1 MNTDS
6 KIIIKICVY
15 LCSSVVNL
23 MLALLILAAGESSR
37 MRFPKAL
44 LKIGEETFVECILR
58 KAKAAGLTSVFVITG
73 ADHEKII
80 SVFPQIPCVH
90 NENYM
95 QGQISSLQKGIRNLP
110 EGITEVMVWP
120 VDQPLIKK
128 ETVIT
133 LIEHWNEKK
142 KALTI
147 PVYQDHKGHPVIYNN
162 AAMKAAVKLQMHQT
176 GKDLQSLFAM
186 DMALVEVADPAV
198 AIDIDTPEDY
208 EKYVKS

>member
-1 MNTDS
+1 
-6 KIIIKICVY
+6 
-15 LCSSVVNL
+15 
-23 MLALLILAAGESSR
+23 

-44 LKIGEETFVECILR
+44 LNIGEETFVECILR
-58 KAKAAGLTSVFVITG
+58 KAKEAGLSSVTVITG
-73 ADHEKII
+73 ADHEKIVRVLPHI
-80 SVFPQIPCVH
+80 QCIH

-110 EGITEVMVWP
+110 EGVTEVMVWP

-128 ETVIT
+128 ETVNA
-133 LIEHWNEKK
+133 LIECRSKER

-147 PVYQDHKGHPVIYNN
+147 PVYQDRKGHPVIYNN
-162 AAMKAAVKLQMHQT
+162 DAMEAAIRLQPHQT

-186 DMALVEVADPAV
+186 DISLVEVEDPGV
-198 AIDIDTPEDY
+198 VIDIDTPEDY